1 MNRLW
6 HQDDDVNEGSVNQMR
21 QIVANDPALRVL
33 IAHGWDDLSC
43 PFMVSVLAV
52 DQMPAMGDPS
62 RVQVKNYPGGHMF
75 YSRPDSSALLLKD
88 VKAFYG
94 AR

>member
-1 MNRLW
+1 
-6 HQDDDVNEGSVNQMR
+6 
-21 QIVANDPALRVL
+21 
-33 IAHGWDDLSC
+33 
-43 PFMVSVLAV
+43 MVSVLAV